1 MITAS
6 WADTLASI
14 AIQLPVFIIA
24 FSFHEF
30 SHAVV
35 AYLLGDNTGKR
46 QGRLTLNP
54 LSHLDPTGLICLLI
68 FHFGWA
74 NPVPFDQRNFRHP
87 HFYTILVAIAG
98 PASNLLLALLALLGI
113 KLLGCFV
120 LAPNIAFT
128 CTQLLTSL
136 AQVNVML
143 ATFNI
148 IPIPPLDGSHILT
161 TFLID
166 RWPHV
171 LGWIYRYSFFM
182 LMLIFMLPP
191 ARQLLGQAIEL
202 VYVTLYHLV
211 F

>member
-1 MITAS
+1 MPTTS
-6 WADTLASI
+6 WASTLASI

-74 NPVPFDQRNFRHP
+74 NPVPFNQHNFRHP
-87 HFYTILVAIAG
+87 RFYTILVALAG
-98 PASNLLLALLALLGI
+98 PVSNIVLAILALLGI
-113 KLLGCFV
+113 KLLGCFA
-120 LAPNIAFT
+120 LTPNIMLT
-128 CTQLLTSL
+128 CTQLLASL
-136 AQVNVML
+136 AQVNIML

-171 LGWIYRYSFFM
+171 LGWIYRYSFFILL
-182 LMLIFMLPP
+182 LMFIFPTTNH
-191 ARQLLGQAIEL
+191 LLGKAINL
-202 VYVTLYHLV
+202 VYTALYSLV